1 MKICL
6 EKLGLIVAVVSVLS
20 ACGGGG
26 GGGTDGAG
34 NTVTPSPFVVGDLN
48 LGKFSITGNTV
59 MRGPFGNSVSAICW
73 QKGAPTGVQ
82 SQIDSANFNCPG
94 MNGQTGGGFR
104 GILDFQ
110 AIHPV
115 KNTLV
120 TVAGESITADLVS
133 NGSVWS
139 NLAKGE
145 AYGYS
150 STYSWSNA
158 TSNYPA
164 LIGRSTTF
172 NISFKGAAPAVPT
185 GLVAK
190 IHNQVDISLTLYTK
204 DQFGD
209 DVGKSYP
216 VFSKKYE
223 GDFAEAATINLDP
236 KAYDS
241 VNTISSV
248 FMSVTVSNKVLA
260 TRGS

>member
-1 MKICL
+1 MYKSL
-6 EKLGLIVAVVSVLS
+6 KLLLSASVIATLV

-26 GGGTDGAG
+26 GGTASSGS
-34 NTVTPSPFVVGDLN
+34 TVPPSPFVVGDLN

-59 MRGPFGNSVSAICW
+59 MRGPFGNTSTAICW
-73 QKGAPTGVQ
+73 QKGAPTSVQ
-82 SQIDSANFNCPG
+82 TQIDSANINCTFG
-94 MNGQTGGGFR
+94 MNARSGPFSN
-104 GILDFQ
+104 GILQFQ
-110 AIHPV
+110 TEDPV
-115 KNTLV
+115 KNVLV
-120 TVAGESITADLVS
+120 TVAGESITADLIS

-164 LIGRSTTF
+164 SIGGSTAF
-172 NISFKGAAPAVPT
+172 NISFKGAAPVLPT

-190 IHNQVDISLTLYTK
+190 IQNQIDISLTLYTK
-204 DQFGD
+204 DQFGN

-223 GDFAEAATINLDP
+223 GDFAESATINLDP

-248 FMSVTVSNKVLA
+248 FMFVTVSNKVMA
-260 TRGS
+260 TRGI